1 MSEIVKDLRARC
13 DNILSEIRINMNK
26 STLKDSDTIKYKKRI
41 NELEKYKNTN
51 VINDLKSVF
60 DELQSMS
67 TNLTNFNQPIM
78 IETVTDNDC
87 TTSSADCTSL
97 NLELETLKKS
107 ITLKEKADAKK
118 AADEKEKALIDAK
131 KKADAIAAAFSE
143 VNEKADASITSID
156 EITAEIKAVD
166 ALIDDAI
173 TKTDAVST
181 ALSPI
186 ATLDTSLKTL
196 VKYNDDSKND
206 TQLTKAIDIV
216 NTAFVEI
223 SKISGRV
230 DPICTAVDTQI
241 PIILQNNTDITGSL
255 VTITSLNITNKMDDL
270 IGLTNDSNVSSSASV
285 NDFKSIKTGIETEI
299 KKFKGA
305 NSVTDFHAYC
315 TDFGVLLKKIHDAIN
330 TITIDI
336 TTPLPSFGLFEQA
349 LNSEIFE
356 SNGLYK
362 KKYKNLESQHNEF
375 KQAIKEFKL
384 SIITITACITKLM
397 QEIISILRG
406 YPNTNSTLSDNTEMK
421 DVKKY
426 YDSYNNITKD
436 DAFEQYNTQFELYY
450 NLSQLIIIDYDALYR
465 LFSDIHKEM
474 MYKLPDI
481 NYKTEVTNLK
491 ISDTNTAYTTILTN
505 NKTNFGF
512 ISTDNDDRHAKCI
525 ILNLLSNTTPNLC
538 KIIFDKLK
546 LLDVVAFN
554 TKLIDS
560 AKKANKANDAAG
572 TFKTDTINGIN
583 TEIALITTFND
594 TNILNAINAIN
605 AIGTPALKAEID
617 RINDSIKSV
626 RDNTANSMS
635 DVDGNQAAPI
645 DEIKKVNV
653 NIAKIVTDIKTASDD
668 IGKLNTDIIQLSDE
682 AKGSAAAI
690 KPANAIVIAKVAET
704 EEYIGAIKTSAEN
717 AYQSQTV
724 TGGKSLSGYHRSTNS
739 QYNKSDDKND
749 DKSDYMDYDDTKQ
762 YLGGAAFGILGG
774 CFISEYWKPIIL
786 VLCIL
791 ALLYIIYLIQA
802 EKTKKGTRNL
812 YNTYENI
819 DQYDDFYSDTNL

>member
-315 TDFGVLLKKIHDAIN
+315 TDFGVLLTKIHDAIN
-330 TITIDI
+330 RITIDI

-362 KKYKNLESQHNEF
+362 KKYNTIESQYNIF
-375 KQAIKEFKL
+375 KQSIKEFEL
-384 SIITITACITKLM
+384 SIITITACITELM
-397 QEIISILRG
+397 KEIADILRG
-406 YPNTNSTLSDNTEMK
+406 YPNPNITLSDNTEMK
-421 DVKKY
+421 DVKIY

-436 DAFEQYNTQFELYY
+436 DAFEQYNIQFELYD
-450 NLSQLIIIDYDALYR
+450 NLNQIIITDYSNLYK
-465 LFSDIHKEM
+465 LFSEM
-474 MYKLPDI
+474 HREILSKQPNI
-481 NYKTEVTNLK
+481 NYKSDVTNLK
-491 ISDTNTAYTTILTN
+491 ISDANTAYTALLTTN
-505 NKTNFGF
+505 RTNFGF

-538 KIIFDKLK
+538 KIIFDKLN
-546 LLDVVAFN
+546 LLKVDPFN
-554 TKLIDS
+554 AKLIDS
-560 AKKANKANDAAG
+560 EKKANDANDAAG
-572 TFKTDTINGIN
+572 AFKTKNIDVIN
-583 TEIALITTFND
+583 TEIADIKTFND
-594 TNILNAINAIN
+594 TNMKNALDT
-605 AIGTPALKAEID
+605 IGTPALKSEID
-617 RINDSIKSV
+617 SINDYIKSV
-626 RDNTANSMS
+626 RDNSVNAMTA
-635 DVDGNQAAPI
+635 VDGTSVAPI
-645 DEIKKVNV
+645 DELKKFNAAII
-653 NIAKIVTDIKTASDD
+653 NIEAVVKTASTEIDSVNTT
-668 IGKLNTDIIQLSDE
+668 IKKLSNE
-682 AKGSAAAI
+682 AKDSVDAI
-690 KPANAIVIAKVAET
+690 KPANAKVIAKVTET
-704 EEYIGAIKTSAEN
+704 EDYIGAIKTAAEN

-819 DQYDDFYSDTNL
+819 DQYGDFYSDTNL